1 MTDVIRN
8 LRLLILLNIADAVFS
23 YTGFITKNMKEANP
37 LMQKIIQNP
46 FLLIVGKIFIPTI
59 IFILLIKNL
68 RNTNHRF
75 SRLALT
81 LIDFA
86 VYAYAA
92 VLFLHA
98 GWMWKVVIF
107 KKF

>member
-1 MTDVIRN
+1 
-8 LRLLILLNIADAVFS
+8 
-23 YTGFITKNMKEANP
+23 MKEANP

-46 FLLIVGKIFIPTI
+46 LALIIGKIFIPTI

-68 RNTNHRF
+68 RNTNRRF
-75 SRLALT
+75 SRLVLT
-81 LIDFA
+81 LINFA
-86 VYAYAA
+86 AYAYTA

-98 GWMWKVVIF
+98 GWMWKAVIT